1 MTKAFL
7 FVLRKKSFFSS
18 LISSNIKM
26 AITILM
32 PIIHNIIDNDNNKAD
47 SNGSDIGNGITKAA
61 KLPVM

>member
-7 FVLRKKSFFSS
+7 FVLRKKYFFSS
-18 LISSNIKM
+18 LIISNIKM

-47 SNGSDIGNGITKAA
+47 SNGNDIGNGITKAA